1 MLWGVT
7 VWTVQRDKNVST
19 ENSRTNHQLSLRECQ
34 ACNVFGTFRGLS
46 ISLLS
51 RYLILLGIEN
61 EPPTSK
67 ELENVRQR
75 AISKLQELGSSNI
88 LTDDLERLKSSD
100 DYVTRSVV

>member
-1 MLWGVT
+1 MYLGPSEV
-7 VWTVQRDKNVST
+7 
-19 ENSRTNHQLSLRECQ
+19 
-34 ACNVFGTFRGLS
+34 S

-75 AISKLQELGSSNI
+75 ALTKLQELGSSNI
-88 LTDDLERLKSSD
+88 LTDDLERLRSSD
-100 DYVTRSVV
+100 EYVTRFVV